1 MSLFL
6 EDSERNNQGGRDCIH
21 WKIYIGLYA
30 YAVHNMH
37 IHLIICICIFLF
49 AYVFLEFPYALADL
63 HMHFCIC
70 ICIIMC
76 ICIICNVTTLV
87 IYLIFVFPLGT
98 LSHHPQFP
106 PIFLSIYLLLTI
118 EHLIILSLLF
128 PPFHSPFCIFVF
140 PKKFKLH
147 NIFFHSIIQK
157 W

>member
-1 MSLFL
+1 MRNGSLL
-6 EDSERNNQGGRDCIH
+6 YPISIH
-21 WKIYIGLYA
+21 KVFDFMRMNLIICIGLYA

-118 EHLIILSLLF
+118 EHLIILSPLF
-128 PPFHSPFCIFVF
+128 PPFHSPFF
-140 PKKFKLH
+140 LSQL
-147 NIFFHSIIQK
+147 NICNSSLN
-157 W
+157 